1 MRPRRT
7 IAVVAAVVLAFAL
20 GYATRRGGEH
30 PAPAPVAAPRPVLA
44 DAVRQVLAQRYVRAL
59 DPGALASARTVPQ
72 LISQLRD
79 PFTSYLT
86 AAEYAALRADTAQGF
101 YGIGVRVR
109 AQGKALLRIVSVVP
123 RSPASRAGLHGG
135 DLLVAVDGLRVR
147 GHMDTALAALQ
158 APHRG
163 ALRLVMRVGSKQRV
177 VAVRRGIV
185 TQPAVVVHDV
195 AKGKVRVIRITRFS
209 HGVAR
214 DVRLAAR
221 HAPVVVLDLRG
232 NPGGLISEARD
243 TVDVFLDHGRILSYS
258 GAHTIGKVVNAN
270 QSALPRMPL
279 VVVVDRA
286 TASAAEIVAAAL
298 GENKRAKIVG
308 TRTFGKATIQAV
320 VPVPGGGAVKLTVA
334 EYLTPNG
341 RSLHGRGVLPDVTVK
356 TRLLVKAVAL
366 ARNLR
371 HRPL

>member
-1 MRPRRT
+1 MRLRRS

-30 PAPAPVAAPRPVLA
+30 PAPAPVAAPQPVLA
-44 DAVRQVLAQRYVRAL
+44 DAVREVLAERYVHAL

-72 LISQLRD
+72 LIAQLRD

-86 AAEYAALRADTAQGF
+86 SAEYAALKADTVQGF
-101 YGIGVRVR
+101 YGVGVRVR
-109 AQGKALLRIVSVVP
+109 AQGTAALRIVGVMP
-123 RSPASRAGLHGG
+123 RSPAARAGLREG

-147 GHMDTALAALQ
+147 GHIDTALAALQ

-163 ALRLVMRVGSKQRV
+163 PLRLLMKGTTGHEHV
-177 VAVRRGIV
+177 VAVRRAV
-185 TQPAVVVHDV
+185 VRQPAVIASDHG
-195 AKGKVRVIRITRFS
+195 AVRVIRITRFS
-209 HGVAR
+209 RGVAQ
-214 DVRLAAR
+214 DVRRFAR
-221 HAPVVVLDLRG
+221 KAPVVVLDLRG
-232 NPGGLISEARD
+232 NPGGLISEAIN
-243 TVDVFLDHGRILSYS
+243 TVDVFLDRGRIVSYS
-258 GAHTIGKVVNAN
+258 GAHTLARVVSARR
-270 QSALPRMPL
+270 SALPRRPL

-308 TRTFGKATIQAV
+308 TRTFGKASIQAV

-356 TRLLVKAVAL
+356 TRLLVTALAV
-366 ARNLR
+366 ARNL
-371 HRPL
+371 HT